1 MDGWALLLKQAW
13 GVLGGLVSG
22 MGLFQARYPARFTS
36 KNWGRVKKREER
48 SGEGQD
54 MRSWRK
60 VGCYLEGAG
69 GFLPTYL
76 RASGPSTAQ

>member
-1 MDGWALLLKQAW
+1 MFWVGLSVGWV
-13 GVLGGLVSG
+13 GSRLGIQLGS
-22 MGLFQARYPARFTS
+22 TI

-69 GFLPTYL
+69 GFLPPYL